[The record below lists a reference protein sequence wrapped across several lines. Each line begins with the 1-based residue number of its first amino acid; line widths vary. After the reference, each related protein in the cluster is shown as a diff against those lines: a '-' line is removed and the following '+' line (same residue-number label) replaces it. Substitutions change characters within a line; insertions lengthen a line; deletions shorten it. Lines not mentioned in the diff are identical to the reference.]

1 MAECI
6 EAAICCPDP
15 LLTTLPN
22 LNFYH
27 KVVRSLTLYC
37 SRIRK
42 NVTDRETEKPITEA
56 TLIPNGSLGWA
67 GQFWLYLTEN
77 GMLVLHSLNK
87 ELWVYGWYK
96 FVILPIFDNGRY
108 SAKFRKFPNL
118 SISYV
123 WLPKCVSVIGK
134 TVIWVVKYKWI
145 LLPGIMQSSP
155 DNTMPWLG
163 FLSGIQ
169 GMS

>member
-1 MAECI
+1 MVGAG
-6 EAAICCPDP
+6 
-15 LLTTLPN
+15 
-22 LNFYH
+22 F
-27 KVVRSLTLYC
+27 
-37 SRIRK
+37 RIRK
-42 NVTDRETEKPITEA
+42 NVTDKQTNREQRTDNSITEA
-56 TLIPNGSLGWA
+56 TLIPDGSLGWA
-67 GQFWLYLTEN
+67 GQFWLCLTEN
-77 GMLVLHSLNK
+77 GMLALHSLNK